1 MANFNSISEWK
12 KHLEESV
19 IKSLQETANE
29 IYEDW
34 RYRIR
39 GEIYSYNPKTY
50 EKTGML
56 LDSIRIS
63 DVKKQGS
70 LYYIEIYVV
79 DEEHGYT
86 EQWKDEI
93 HTYPKIFDMFNEGFH
108 NNTEINPSSEIKQ
121 IWIEARKWVDL
132 LKTMLKEKGFNV

>member
-1 MANFNSISEWK
+1 MCENEVNYMANFNSISEWK

-19 IKSLQETANE
+19 IKSLQEIANE

-70 LYYIEIYVV
+70 LYEITKRPPRA
-79 DEEHGYT
+79 EGA
-86 EQWKDEI
+86 KLF
-93 HTYPKIFDMFNEGFH
+93 FDSLREKQD
-108 NNTEINPSSEIKQ
+108 ILSPSQ
-121 IWIEARKWVDL
+121 LR
-132 LKTMLKEKGFNV
+132 